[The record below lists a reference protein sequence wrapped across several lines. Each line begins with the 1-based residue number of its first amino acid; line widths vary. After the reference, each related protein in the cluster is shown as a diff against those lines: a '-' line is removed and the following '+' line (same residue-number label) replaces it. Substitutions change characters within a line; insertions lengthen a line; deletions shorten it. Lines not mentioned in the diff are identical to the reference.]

1 MKSKTNHMNDPQQLQ
16 SSDLLPEFIGN
27 NTEYYSSMFN
37 KIGSTAKVTFTL
49 NTAAAVFGSIFF
61 AARGIWNWALIF
73 VLVETFAFVQIA
85 RGAFGDLTTDMTNRL
100 KTIASQLDIRRA
112 QLQAAIDKGSEKVE
126 QAKTNVANL
135 EAIYFDVEN
144 AIIAA
149 EASRIWVVLFGV
161 LLLISARIFQCIFAN
176 IVLERRFSEWL
187 SKGVGVAVI
196 RPLNIVFGLLFS
208 CIIIVVTVIE
218 FAQPGQVNLL
228 SNFPTTSSFRD
239 EAIVHIESFFE
250 WVTLSGEGFW
260 YSVSWF
266 IRSVLDLME
275 LIFTGIPWM
284 VMIALVVAL
293 TTITSGLRAALW
305 AGAFLIY
312 MGLVG
317 LWLLS
322 MQTLA
327 LLGTAAFIAIGL
339 GVPLGIYAAR
349 RPRFYNFIRPILD
362 FQQSMP
368 AFVYMIPIITIF
380 GTGKPSAV
388 VTCLIFGMPPS
399 VRLTVL
405 GLQGVPASIREAAIA
420 YGANNWYLLTKVDLP
435 LAAKS
440 IRTGMNQTIL
450 LSLLTVVIASLIG
463 AAGLG
468 EDVLEA
474 LQYASVGQGIL
485 AGLAIL
491 FIAMMIDGI
500 VQGKH
505 KNG

>member
-1 MKSKTNHMNDPQQLQ
+1 M
-16 SSDLLPEFIGN
+16 SDETKKGNTLEQTQRFDLIAEFVGKN
-27 NTEYYSSMFN
+27 AEYYFSMFT
-37 KIGSTAKVTFTL
+37 KIGSTAKITITINL
-49 NTAAAVFGSIFF
+49 AAAIFGSIFF
-61 AARGIWNWALIF
+61 AARGVWNWALVFI
-73 VLVETFAFVQIA
+73 LVETFALVQIA
-85 RGAFGDLTTDMTNRL
+85 RGSFGDLTTELTGRL
-100 KTIASQLDIRRA
+100 TTIASQLEIRKA
-112 QLQAAIDKGSEKVE
+112 QLKAAIDKGAEKIE
-126 QAKTNVANL
+126 IAKTNVANL
-135 EAIYFDVEN
+135 EAIYFDVQSE
-144 AIIAA
+144 ISSV

-161 LLLISARIFQCIFAN
+161 FLFISVRVFQCIFAN

-187 SKGVGVAVI
+187 SKGVGAATI
-196 RPLNIVFGLLFS
+196 RPLNILFAILFS
-208 CIIIVVTVIE
+208 IIIVFLTAFE
-218 FAQPGQVNLL
+218 FAQPGQWDLL
-228 SNFPTTSSFRD
+228 SSFPTTPSFRD
-239 EAIVHIESFFE
+239 DAIAGVENFFD

-260 YSVSWF
+260 NSVSWS
-266 IRSVLDLME
+266 IRSVLDIME
-275 LIFTGIPWM
+275 LIFTGTPWM
-284 VMIALVVAL
+284 VTIAIVVAL

-305 AGAFLIY
+305 AGAFLVY
-312 MGLVG
+312 MGLAG

-339 GVPLGIYAAR
+339 GVPLGVFAAR
-349 RPRFYNFIRPILD
+349 RPKFYNFIRPILD

-380 GTGKPSAV
+380 GTGKPAAV

-450 LSLLTVVIASLIG
+450 LSLLTVVVASLIG

-485 AGLAIL
+485 SGLAIL
-491 FIAMMIDGI
+491 FIAMIIDGI
-500 VQGKH
+500 VQGRN